1 MNWNELE
8 KVWRAAPVPA
18 GAPAVDAAEF
28 PARRRKLARAL
39 ARRDWLEAG
48 TGFLVAA
55 AFAGFLGW
63 LRVSDWRGWT
73 AVLLVLAVSAFFVR
87 ERRRA
92 RQLRP
97 GPEAPLLAQLE
108 GEIAELRHQRRLLRG
123 VAGWYLLPLSTAAL
137 LFAWA
142 LLDFVAAKTGHFD
155 TSFLLKFSVG
165 ALGLDVAVW
174 WLNCRAVATEI
185 EPRLR
190 ECEAMRADLAG

>member
-8 KVWRAAPVPA
+8 KMWRTAPAPA
-18 GAPAVDAAEF
+18 GVPVVDAAEF
-28 PARRRKLARAL
+28 RLRQRKLARAL

-55 AFAGFLGW
+55 VFAGFLGW
-63 LRVSDWRGWT
+63 LRVSDSRGWA
-73 AVLLVLAVSAFFVR
+73 AVLLVLAVSGFFLR

-92 RQLRP
+92 RRLRP
-97 GPEAPLLAQLE
+97 GPEASLLAQLE
-108 GEIAELRHQRRLLRG
+108 GEMAELQHQRRLLRS
-123 VAGWYLLPLSTAAL
+123 VVWWYLLPLSAAAL

-155 TSFLLKFSVG
+155 ALFLGKFAAV
-165 ALGLDVAVW
+165 AAGLDVAVW
-174 WLNCRAVATEI
+174 WLNRRAVATEI

-190 ECEAMRADLAG
+190 KCEAARAELTG